1 MIGENF
7 IRRMEEIVGKKYVRH
22 SHADLEL
29 YSYDASLV
37 SGKPGLIV
45 FPGSTEEVAEVQRAA
60 HAAKIPSV
68 ARGFATNL
76 SGGSITRDGGVVV
89 VLSRFNKILSI
100 HPESRYA
107 VVQTG
112 VTNLELQEAVA
123 PLGMFY
129 APDPASQ
136 KVSTIGGNV
145 GENSGGPR
153 CLKYGVT
160 SNHILGMRMVMAD
173 GEIVDIAGPSFDPPG
188 YDLRGLVV
196 GSEGCLGVATEITV
210 RITPKTESV
219 ITMLAIYDAVP
230 HAATSVSE
238 IIRAGILPLTLEM
251 MDNTIIKA
259 VEKGGPCGYPQDAAA
274 VLIIEVEGM
283 ATGLKE
289 QAEKIVEICMA
300 TKCREVRV
308 AKNQAERDLLW
319 KGRRGAFGAICNLS
333 PNYLVND
340 GCVLRSRLPEALE
353 RVVAIS
359 KKYGCP
365 VGNVFHAGDGN
376 LHPLLMFDS
385 RNQQE
390 LEQVHKAG
398 FEIME
403 LCADLGGTI
412 SGEHG
417 IGHEKQEAMH
427 MVFSG
432 NDLNTQQAVKLALDP
447 GNVLNPNKIIPL
459 PPPGKDKLP
468 LSDPTILKR
477 AGGAKATGVAEA
489 IERIKAAKSAQKP
502 LRVLGGGTFNGV
514 GNRLAS
520 QIEPLATGKMTE
532 IIEYDSD
539 NQFIT
544 AGAGVT
550 LATLQEKLAGNN
562 QWLPLRPPY
571 FTAES
576 TTGSIVA
583 LAAVGP
589 ERQAYGA
596 PRDMLLGLQY
606 IDSNGNMVS
615 AGGKVMKNVAGY
627 DMTRLLTGSLGTLG
641 CITEATW
648 KVSTK
653 PESCRMASATGT
665 LSNCN
670 AAALKIIT
678 SNLLPVSVTIDPQGA
693 DWKLLVGFEG
703 LELVVPSQI
712 ERCTATMALA
722 GLKPAATTSYP
733 LLTGGHA
740 DLFAGIWHHPLVL
753 QADVVI
759 ARVVEFYQGIA
770 KIVQPANLLL
780 DVACGRVHA
789 GFTTLSATQWREIET
804 LAGRCQGHAFLVK
817 APDPFRKE
825 VDLYGS
831 PRPEWKLSHLIKQ
844 ALDPERIFAPGI
856 LPGRV

>member
-1 MIGENF
+1 
-7 IRRMEEIVGKKYVRH
+7 
-22 SHADLEL
+22 
-29 YSYDASLV
+29 
-37 SGKPGLIV
+37 
-45 FPGSTEEVAEVQRAA
+45 
-60 HAAKIPSV
+60 
-68 ARGFATNL
+68 
-76 SGGSITRDGGVVV
+76 
-89 VLSRFNKILSI
+89 
-100 HPESRYA
+100 
-107 VVQTG
+107 
-112 VTNLELQEAVA
+112 
-123 PLGMFY
+123 
-129 APDPASQ
+129 
-136 KVSTIGGNV
+136 
-145 GENSGGPR
+145 
-153 CLKYGVT
+153 
-160 SNHILGMRMVMAD
+160 MVMAD

-196 GSEGCLGVATEITV
+196 GSEGCLGMVTEITV
-210 RITPKTESV
+210 KITPKTESV
-219 ITMLAIYDAVP
+219 ITMLAIYDEVP
-230 HAATSVSE
+230 HAANSVSA

-289 QAEKIVEICMA
+289 QADKIVEICMA
-300 TKCREVRV
+300 TQCREVRV

-340 GCVLRSRLPEALE
+340 GCVLRTRLPEALE

-385 RNQQE
+385 RNQKE
-390 LEQVHKAG
+390 LDQVHKAG
-398 FEIME
+398 WEIME
-403 LCADLGGTI
+403 LCAELGGTI

-417 IGHEKQEAMH
+417 VGHEKQDAMH
-427 MVFSG
+427 FVFSG

-459 PPPGKDKLP
+459 PPPGKNKLP
-468 LSDPTILKR
+468 LTEPTILKR
-477 AGGAKATGVAEA
+477 AGGAKAAGVAEA
-489 IERIKAAKSAQKP
+489 IASIKEAKSAKKP
-502 LRVLGGGTFNGV
+502 LRVVGGGTFNGI
-514 GNRLAS
+514 GNRLAAS
-520 QIEPLATGKMTE
+520 VVPLATDKMTE
-532 IIEYDSD
+532 VIEYDSD

-544 AGAGVT
+544 VGAGMT
-550 LATLQEKLAGNN
+550 LAALQEKLAGNN
-562 QWLPLRPPY
+562 QWLPVRPPY
-571 FTAES
+571 FTADS
-576 TTGSIVA
+576 TVGSIVA

-606 IDSNGNMVS
+606 IDSSGNMVS
-615 AGGKVMKNVAGY
+615 TGGKVMKNVAGY
-627 DMTRLLTGSLGTLG
+627 DMTRLLTGSLGSLG

-653 PESCRMASATGT
+653 PECCHMVGATGS

-670 AAALKIIT
+670 GAALKIVT
-678 SNLLPVSVTIDPQGA
+678 SNLLPVSVVIIPQGA
-693 DWKLLVGFEG
+693 DYKLLVGFEG
-703 LELVVPSQI
+703 LEMVIPNQM
-712 ERCTATMALA
+712 ERCSAMMVLA
-722 GLKPAATTSYP
+722 GLKRAGETSYP
-733 LLTGGHA
+733 LLTGGHT
-740 DLFAGIWHHPLVL
+740 DLFAGIWQQPLVL

-759 ARVVEFYQGIA
+759 ARVAEVYQGIA
-770 KIVQPANLLL
+770 KIAQPDNLLL

-789 GFTTLSATQWREIET
+789 GFSKLSAAQWKEIDA
-804 LAGRCQGHAFLVK
+804 LAGRCQGHACLVK
-817 APDPFRKE
+817 APDAFRNE

-831 PRPEWKLSHLIKQ
+831 PRGEWKLSHLIKR
-844 ALDPERIFAPGI
+844 ALDPERMFAPGI